1 MFSDVETVLTYF
13 FFFQKMQIL
22 KKCNCLAWFLQG
34 EKNKYFIGNN
44 DDDQKIKQLR
54 IMLSKTSASYD
65 RKTNQMYFLLKMMNY
80 QRNNS
85 VIVLRKNNA
94 LE

>member
-34 EKNKYFIGNN
+34 EKNKYFIGNK
-44 DDDQKIKQLR
+44 DDDQKIKPLR

-65 RKTNQMYFLLKMMNY
+65 RKTKQMYFLLKMMNY